1 MSYGQIAAL
10 LGSPYYARRVGQAMF
25 NIPSNRNLPW
35 YRVLRSNGE
44 LTNEDIRDS
53 QKHLLLSEGIQF
65 ISEYKIDIKKHINI

>member
-25 NIPSNRNLPW
+25 NVPNNRNIPW
-35 YRVLRSNGE
+35 HRVLRSSGE
-44 LTNEDIRDS
+44 LSNENIRDI

-65 ISEYKIDIKKHINI
+65 ISDYKINIKKHINI